1 MCHGFTLPNQID
13 SWVASYS
20 LGYITFMLTA
30 IVPVSGMAGRLQ
42 NLESWLSTIQNLDI
56 QVVIVHDF
64 RDSETERQLISI
76 LESLNS
82 PKIIFLSGT
91 YGSPGAA
98 RNAGLDHVAT
108 NFVCFWDSDDLPIPQ
123 SIISNLEKCSEDY
136 DVLVGQ
142 YVRCSNLP
150 LEKNSVSSLDSSF
163 QDIAMNPGLWRMV
176 FRQDFIASLS
186 FKTMRMGEDQLF
198 IAEVMSLQ
206 PRLSFT
212 NTLFYKYFVGHPG
225 QLTRSRDAIIELN
238 DAFREISILRKET
251 SGREFEFNSIMISK
265 MSFTLM
271 KFAIFNDA
279 KFKTF
284 RSLMSVDI
292 LVTKHPI
299 LQIKCVSKVVFRMF
313 AVTKHA

>member
-1 MCHGFTLPNQID
+1 
-13 SWVASYS
+13 
-20 LGYITFMLTA
+20 MLTA

-82 PKIIFLSGT
+82 PQIIFLSGI

-123 SIISNLEKCSEDY
+123 SIISILEKCSEDY

-150 LEKNSVSSLDSSF
+150 MEKNSVSSLDSSF